1 MTGPFDAG
9 LEQLTRQAGVRG
21 ALLVER
27 EDGLV
32 VAEAL
37 MEGLDGAAL
46 AALAAS
52 LWNRVSRAGEAAGR
66 GAPAFARL
74 EAERGTMLAVPAGAE
89 MLLVAVA
96 EPDANLGLAR
106 LELMRAAAGLA

>member
-1 MTGPFDAG
+1 MTGPLSAG
-9 LEQLTRQAGVRG
+9 LERLTREPGVRG
-21 ALLVER
+21 ALLVDR

-37 MEGLDGAAL
+37 MEDLDGAAL

-52 LWNRVSRAGEAAGR
+52 LWTRLARAGQAAGR
-66 GAPAFARL
+66 GDPAYAQL
-74 EAERGTMLAVPAGAE
+74 EAELGTMLAVPAGEA

-96 EPDANLGLAR
+96 EPDANLGMAR
-106 LELMRAAAGLA
+106 LELVRAAAEVA

>member
-1 MTGPFDAG
+1 MTGPFAAG
-9 LEQLTRQAGVRG
+9 LDRLTREPGVRG

-37 MEGLDGAAL
+37 MDGLDGAAL

-52 LWNRVSRAGEAAGR
+52 LWSRLARAGAAAGR
-66 GAPAFARL
+66 GAPAFAQL
-74 EAERGTMLAVPAGAE
+74 EAGLGTMLAAPAGAE
-89 MLLVAVA
+89 MLLVAVV
-96 EPDANLGLAR
+96 EPDGNLGMAR
-106 LELMRAAAGLA
+106 LELLRAAATIA

>member
-1 MTGPFDAG
+1 MTAPFAG
-9 LEQLTRQAGVRG
+9 SLDRVTRQAGVRG
-21 ALLVER
+21 ALVVER

-52 LWNRVSRAGEAAGR
+52 LWNRLARAGATAGR
-66 GAPAFARL
+66 GEPGFVQLA
-74 EAERGTMLAVPAGAE
+74 AEQGTMLAVPAGAE
-89 MLLVAVA
+89 LLLVAVA

-106 LELMRAAAGLA
+106 LALIRAAGDLA

>member
-1 MTGPFDAG
+1 MTGPFAAG
-9 LEQLTRQAGVRG
+9 LERLTRQAGVRG

-37 MEGLDGAAL
+37 MEGLDGAAF

-52 LWNRVSRAGEAAGR
+52 LWTRLARAGEAAGR
-66 GAPAFARL
+66 GAPTFAQL
-74 EAERGTMLAVPAGAE
+74 EAEQGTMLAVPAGE
-89 MLLVAVA
+89 ELLLVAVA

-106 LELMRAAAGLA
+106 LELFRAAGDLA

>member
-1 MTGPFDAG
+1 MTGPFAAG
-9 LEQLTRQAGVRG
+9 LAQVTRLAGVRG

-37 MEGLDGAAL
+37 MEDLDGSAV

-52 LWNRVSRAGEAAGR
+52 LWTRLGRAGEVAGR
-66 GAPAFARL
+66 GAPAFAQL
-74 EAERGTMLAVPAGAE
+74 EAELGTMLAVPAGPE
-89 MLLVAVA
+89 LLLVAVA
-96 EPDANLGLAR
+96 EPDANLGMVR
-106 LELMRAAAGLA
+106 LELVRAAAGLA

>member
-1 MTGPFDAG
+1 MTAPYGAG
-9 LEQLTRQAGVRG
+9 LEQLTRRAGVRG

-52 LWNRVSRAGEAAGR
+52 LWTRLGRAGAAAGR
-66 GAPAFARL
+66 GAPAFVQL
-74 EAERGTMLAVPAGAE
+74 EAHLGIMLAVPAGAE

-96 EPDANLGLAR
+96 DPDANLGLAR
-106 LELMRAAAGLA
+106 LELIRAAGELG